1 MSSGRRAFAL
11 LRAIAAG
18 LIAAGMMALVV
29 MVPSMG
35 AGANGPSGVTV
46 AFDPGDPGADQ
57 GGADPDPGT
66 TEPDAPP
73 TVAEPTVD
81 PTEEPTTPPP
91 PTDPETEQPTGEA
104 TTDPEPT
111 TRPPDPP
118 TSGPGPTIAPPG
130 QPGPV
135 LPGQRPKLAAL
146 VWTNDIT
153 LGRSY
158 WSRPS
163 TAADLR
169 VMVANTGSI
178 VERVTMRYTLPAG
191 VTDAGTP
198 GCALATGRTY
208 SCGSWVVGPG
218 LRFSTSVRVRV
229 AGDAWRKMPL
239 GGSVDVTASALS
251 RPDLGTV
258 SDNQGF
264 AVLFPPGP
272 PVAGISLA
280 ASEVAFGSPNQP
292 ANLEV
297 KLSNTGDGSPAGAVE
312 VLLPDGVTVAGQPSG
327 CAAAGE
333 RTHCDLGRL
342 RAGQTVTT
350 TLPLVATLD
359 AQRLAPLSGAVF
371 GTLTSGNGTKQV
383 QMSFRITAT
392 EATATPSPTP
402 EGAVGPTA
410 SQGTIGGFAK
420 VADSRDGLSGVQKT
434 ALALVVVSILLVVLA
449 LTLATTSLRRRI
461 EDDSTT
467 QLDVPAV
474 D

>member
-18 LIAAGMMALVV
+18 LIAAGVMALVV
-29 MVPSMG
+29 TVPSMG
-35 AGANGPSGVTV
+35 AGANGPTGVTV

-57 GGADPDPGT
+57 GDPDPGT

-118 TSGPGPTIAPPG
+118 TGGPGPTIAPPG

-135 LPGQRPKLAAL
+135 LPGQRPRLAAL

-191 VTDAGTP
+191 VTDASTP
-198 GCALATGRTY
+198 GCALASGRTY
-208 SCGSWVVGPG
+208 ACGSWIVGPG

-229 AGDAWRKMPL
+229 AGDAWRRMPL

-312 VLLPDGVTVAGQPSG
+312 VLLPAGVTVAGQPSG

-383 QMSFRITAT
+383 QMSFRITAA
-392 EATATPSPTP
+392 EATATPAPTP

-410 SQGTIGGFAK
+410 SQGTIGGFAQ
-420 VADSRDGLSGVQKT
+420 VADRRDGLSGVQKT
-434 ALALVVVSILLVVLA
+434 ALALVVVSVLLVVLA
-449 LTLATTSLRRRI
+449 ITLATTSLRRRI
-461 EDDSTT
+461 EDDSTA

>member
-1 MSSGRRAFAL
+1 MSSERRAFAL

-18 LIAAGMMALVV
+18 LIAAGVMALVV
-29 MVPSMG
+29 TVPSMG
-35 AGANGPSGVTV
+35 AGATGPNGVTV
-46 AFDPGDPGADQ
+46 AFDPGGDPGGDP
-57 GGADPDPGT
+57 GDPDPGT
-66 TEPDAPP
+66 TELEAPP
-73 TVAEPTVD
+73 TVAEPTVE

-91 PTDPETEQPTGEA
+91 PTDPVTEQPTS
-104 TTDPEPT
+104 DPEPST
-111 TRPPDPP
+111 GPPVPP
-118 TSGPGPTIAPPG
+118 TRGPGPTIVPPN

-135 LPGQRPKLAAL
+135 QPGQRPRLAAL

-158 WSRPS
+158 WSRASS
-163 TAADLR
+163 TADLR
-169 VMVANTGSI
+169 VMLANTGTI
-178 VERVTMRYTLPAG
+178 VERVTMRYTLPVG

-198 GCALATGRTY
+198 GCTLAAARTY
-208 SCGSWVVGPG
+208 VCGSWIVGPG
-218 LRFSTSVRVRV
+218 LRFSTSIRVRV

-280 ASEVAFGSPNQP
+280 ASEVAFGSPTQP

-297 KLSNTGDGSPAGAVE
+297 KLSNTGDGSSAGAVE
-312 VLLPDGVTVAGQPSG
+312 VLLPEGVSVAGQPSG

-342 RAGQTVTT
+342 RGGQTVTT

-383 QMSFRITAT
+383 QMSFRITAV

-402 EGAVGPTA
+402 EGLIGPTA
-410 SQGTIGGFAK
+410 SQGTIGGFAP
-420 VADSRDGLSGVQKT
+420 VADSRGGLSGVQQT

-449 LTLATTSLRRRI
+449 ITLATTSLRRGI